1 MKKILYFLLG
11 VAITGGLYG
20 YYLWNKPHEDVQ
32 ASKPA
37 AVVEAAQLLNDFVAD
52 ENAANAKYLG
62 QTVQVSGTVKESSEE
77 EGLIKVMLD
86 AGNENFG
93 IYCTLDSAGPHPR
106 KTFSSGEKLT
116 LKGKCDGINLDVQL
130 SRCFEVK

>member
-11 VAITGGLYG
+11 VAILGGVYG
-20 YYLWNKPHEDVQ
+20 YYLWNKPHENVQ

-37 AVVEAAQLLNDFVAD
+37 AVIDAAQLLNDYIGD
-52 ENAANAKYLG
+52 ENAANTKYLG
-62 QTVQVSGTVKESSEE
+62 QTVQVSGTVKESAEE
-77 EGLIKVMLD
+77 DGVTKVMLD

-106 KTFSSGEKLT
+106 KIFSPGEKLT
-116 LKGKCDGINLDVQL
+116 IKGKCDGINLDVQL